1 MDASFTFDPSSGVS
15 QVVNQVIS
23 TGASFVAN
31 YSVTNI
37 GGTAFNFNG
46 YTGGAKLAKSVG
58 VGASNYAH
66 KTFEVGIGTTTGKI
80 TLGLSASNT
89 LDLREGRYV
98 YDVLVSSGTT
108 VYRIVEGD
116 VMVRA
121 GVTSSI

>member
-1 MDASFTFDPSSGVS
+1 MDASFTFDPNSGVS
-15 QVVNQVIS
+15 QAVNQVIS

-31 YSVTNI
+31 YTVTTI
-37 GGTAFNFNG
+37 GGAAFNFSG
-46 YTGGAKLAKSVG
+46 YTGAAKLAKSIG

-66 KTFEVGIGTTTGKI
+66 RTFSVGIGSTTGRI
-80 TLGLSASNT
+80 TLGLSAQNT
-89 LDLREGRYV
+89 LGLKEGRYH

-116 VMVRA
+116 VMVRS

>member
-15 QVVNQVIS
+15 QSVNQIIS

-31 YSVTNI
+31 YTVTTI
-37 GGTAFNFNG
+37 GGTSFNFNG
-46 YTGGAKLAKSVG
+46 YTGASKLAKSIG

-66 KTFEVGIGTTTGKI
+66 RTFTVGISTGRI
-80 TLGLSASNT
+80 TLGLSAANT
-89 LDLREGRYV
+89 LGLKEGRYH

-116 VMVRA
+116 VMVRS

>member
-23 TGASFVAN
+23 TGSSFVAN

-37 GGTAFNFNG
+37 GGAAFNFNG
-46 YTGGAKLAKSVG
+46 YTGAAKLAKSVG

-66 KTFEVGIGTTTGKI
+66 RTFAVGIGTTTGKI

-89 LDLREGRYV
+89 LGLKEGRYV

-108 VYRIVEGD
+108 VYRIVQGN
-116 VMVRA
+116 VMVMA